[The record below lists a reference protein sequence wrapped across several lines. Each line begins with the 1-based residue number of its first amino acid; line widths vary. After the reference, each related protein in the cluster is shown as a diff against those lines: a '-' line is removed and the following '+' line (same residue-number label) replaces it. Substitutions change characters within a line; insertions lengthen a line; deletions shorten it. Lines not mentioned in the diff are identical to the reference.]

1 MIMPNSWK
9 HLTKTTS
16 KYHNQK
22 TIIDGIYFDS
32 KKEAIRYQE
41 LKLLERC
48 GEIENLQL
56 QQPFVLIPKSKYGR
70 AIKYIADFTYTD
82 KQKGEWIVEDT
93 KGIKTD
99 VYRLKKRLMAEKFN
113 IVIKE
118 T

>member
-1 MIMPNSWK
+1 MVMPNSWK

-22 TIIDGIYFDS
+22 TIIDGICFDS

-48 GEIENLQL
+48 GEIENLRMQV
-56 QQPFVLIPKSKYGR
+56 PYVIIEKDEMGR
-70 AIKYIADFTYTD
+70 ARKYIADFVYYD
-82 KQKGEWIVEDT
+82 NKLKKEIVEDT
-93 KGIKTD
+93 KG
-99 VYRLKKRLMAEKFN
+99 YRTKEYELKKRLMWKEHK
-113 IVIKE
+113 IKIKE